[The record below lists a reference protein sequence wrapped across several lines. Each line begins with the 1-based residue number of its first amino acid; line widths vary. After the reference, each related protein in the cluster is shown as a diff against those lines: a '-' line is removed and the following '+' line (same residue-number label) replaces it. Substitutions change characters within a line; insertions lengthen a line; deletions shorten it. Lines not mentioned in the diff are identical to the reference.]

1 MILSTEVFFGIPE
14 LVAHVLSF
22 LDRQDLSRLMRASR
36 HMYTTTAP
44 LLFRD
49 IDLRAIPDRR
59 LAYTQNGLT
68 SLARNAHLIK
78 SIRMDGIFFA
88 HYYECLATAAA
99 SEQPQ
104 DVTTGTG
111 TGAGI
116 GPPATGTPT
125 FVDRRFPLAAPAVT
139 SLEHVKFPR
148 MNNLTRFEYNL
159 PPPGGDW
166 DGPKI
171 PYIDDSHLVLSR
183 FSLMIP
189 PAQAPRLV
197 SLTLNGPLIRH
208 QRDLNFLTQ
217 TVAGMTGLQT
227 LRLGIDRE
235 EHMKYDLVPR
245 IFFRL
250 PSSIQVFVIRVMNV
264 GEDWELQQEGRDDT
278 TPTAQEAYRR
288 DGPFLKLKEWGV
300 CVDYLMDNPEPYFLM
315 LSYCPELE
323 LVMIPQMLNRGD
335 EETLAQFIVRQ
346 CPKLRRLSRVDV
358 GFILPDNGE
367 DDEEGGGMGS
377 EYGNCD
383 GVMMKLTSEVMPED
397 TLEAFYYEGYYENSD
412 LFWPRL
418 TSMLSAQFQSL
429 REVHLRRARGL
440 NGYSITQLLNFT
452 PLLESLII
460 QRDEEGWDETPSFGV
475 RLQHLSDVS
484 WASSRLQE
492 LRVDVDF
499 GYLSIM
505 DMNSRPF
512 SLDSSIVDIMA
523 MSLGGLVANIG
534 KQTDLRVLD
543 LRVAIPRHIEFW
555 NGHSWTYR
563 DEAFPGLLSLSYR
576 PGNGQ
581 GHGGGHGNRLRR
593 GYLDMLGGL
602 SKLEELRGSV
612 NLIPR
617 DAYGYTIGREE
628 AEWMQEHWP
637 KLRVAEFYPTQAKN
651 TYPTAA
657 EFLWLQNQLPGL
669 VYTDDLS
676 A

>member
-1 MILSTEVFFGIPE
+1 MTLSTEVFFGIPE
-14 LVAHVLSF
+14 LVAQVLSF
-22 LDRQDLSRLMRASR
+22 LDRQDLSRLMRTSR

-44 LLFRD
+44 LLFHY

-59 LAYTQNGLT
+59 LAYTRNGLT
-68 SLARNAHLIK
+68 SLARNAHLVK
-78 SIRMDGIFFA
+78 AIRMDGDFFD

-104 DVTTGTG
+104 DFTTRTGTE
-111 TGAGI
+111 AGI
-116 GPPATGTPT
+116 GPPATGIHT
-125 FVDRRFPLAAPAVT
+125 FVDRRFPLAATAVT
-139 SLEHVKFPR
+139 SLELVKFPR
-148 MNNLTRFEYNL
+148 MNNLSRFEYNL

-166 DGPKI
+166 DDAKI
-171 PYIDDSHLVLSR
+171 RYTDDAHLVLSR

-189 PAQAPRLV
+189 PAQTPHLV

-208 QRDLNFLTQ
+208 QRDLNLLTQ

-227 LRLGIDRE
+227 LRLGIDHA
-235 EHMKYDLVPR
+235 EHIMYDLVPR
-245 IFFRL
+245 IFFKL
-250 PSSIQVFVIRVMNV
+250 PSSIQVFMIRVMDV
-264 GEDWELQQEGRDDT
+264 GDSWESRREGRDDT

-288 DGPFLKLKEWGV
+288 DGPFLKLKEWDV
-300 CVDYLMDNPEPYFLM
+300 YVNYLMDNPEHYFLM
-315 LSYCPELE
+315 LPYCPELE
-323 LVMIPQMLNRGD
+323 LVMVPQMLNQDD
-335 EETLAQFIVRQ
+335 EDTLAQFIVRQ
-346 CPKLRRLSRVDV
+346 CPKLRRLSRMDL
-358 GFILPDNGE
+358 GFSLSDYDE
-367 DDEEGGGMGS
+367 DDEEDEDMWS
-377 EYGNCD
+377 EYGKCD

-397 TLEAFYYEGYYENSD
+397 TLESFYYEGYYENSD
-412 LFWPRL
+412 LLPPRL

-429 REVHLRRARGL
+429 REVHLRRTR
-440 NGYSITQLLNFT
+440 NMHGYSITQLLHFA
-452 PLLESLII
+452 PLLESLVI
-460 QRDEEGWDETPSFGV
+460 QGGEEGWDEAPSFGV
-475 RLQHLSDVS
+475 SLQHLSDVS

-492 LRVDVDF
+492 LRVEVDF
-499 GYLSIM
+499 GYLSSM
-505 DMNSRPF
+505 LMNSRPY
-512 SLDSSIVDIMA
+512 SLDSLSVDIMA
-523 MSLGGLVANIG
+523 LSLGGLVANIG

-543 LRVAIPRHIEFW
+543 LRVAIPRQIEFW

-563 DEAFPGLLSLSYR
+563 DEAFPGLLSLGYR

-581 GHGGGHGNRLRR
+581 GHGGGHGDRLKR

-628 AEWMQEHWP
+628 AEWMHEHWP
-637 KLRVAEFYPTQAKN
+637 KLRVAEFYPTQAKD
-651 TYPTAA
+651 TYPAAA